1 MSGVDTLCKKASRFT
16 KRERTNSRQVS
27 RKFSKQI
34 GRYQS
39 QCAQMGRLIDV
50 TTRDIKQEQ
59 AEIVRAKEEQERL
72 MKEAEE
78 ERAAKKAEELR
89 KLREKLFW

>member
-1 MSGVDTLCKKASRFT
+1 
-16 KRERTNSRQVS
+16 
-27 RKFSKQI
+27 
-34 GRYQS
+34 
-39 QCAQMGRLIDV
+39 MGRLIDV